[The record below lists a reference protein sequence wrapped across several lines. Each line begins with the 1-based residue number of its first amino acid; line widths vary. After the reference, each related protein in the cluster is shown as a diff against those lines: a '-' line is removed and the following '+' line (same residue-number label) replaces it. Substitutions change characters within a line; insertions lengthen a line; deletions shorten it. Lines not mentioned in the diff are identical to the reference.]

1 LKSSVSCARKRARNL
16 IIRKRDAV
24 GSSPLWLT
32 EADVTASI
40 DLAGAIDAIERVLAA
55 EASGQA
61 ANMTKTLTMVGVNDA
76 LQAIG
81 GSIAAEGFC
90 GTKTWV
96 NVGGKSQT
104 VLILF
109 SLTDGSLQAVI
120 EATALG
126 QIRTAA
132 MSGVGTKWLARPDA
146 DEMAIVGTGKQALP
160 QIAAVL
166 AVRPLK
172 RVRVFS
178 RTEASRIAVADATRL
193 MFPHIDVVAA
203 GSLEAACDSAPI
215 VTLCTNATQPFFTS
229 GMAASGAHI
238 NAIGAIVPARAEFAD
253 DIFPRCDEIAVDTLD
268 GAKELSREFIDYF
281 GPVRAS
287 WDRVTPLSAL
297 IRRGYH
303 RPAGADLTLFKP
315 LGIGIADL
323 AVAVEVV
330 RRCRSRDKGHALPE
344 RVRSELPL
352 RVDANRAKEK

>member
-1 LKSSVSCARKRARNL
+1 
-16 IIRKRDAV
+16 V

-61 ANMTKTLTMVGVNDA
+61 ANMTKTLTMVGANDV

-81 GSIAAEGFC
+81 GSIATEDFC

-172 RVRVFS
+172 RVRIFS
-178 RTEASRIAVADATRL
+178 RTEASRIAVADATHL

-215 VTLCTNATQPFFTS
+215 VTLCTNATRPFFTS
-229 GMAASGAHI
+229 EMAASGAHI

-281 GPVRAS
+281 GQGRSGQGRAS

-330 RRCRSRDKGHALPE
+330 RQCRSRDKGHALPE

>member
-1 LKSSVSCARKRARNL
+1 VA
-16 IIRKRDAV
+16 
-24 GSSPLWLT
+24 SSPLWLT

-40 DLAGAIDAIERVLAA
+40 DLAGAIDAIERVLLA
-55 EASGQA
+55 EADGQA
-61 ANMTKTLTMVGVNDA
+61 SNMTKTLTMVGANDV

-132 MSGVGTKWLARPDA
+132 MSGVGTRWLARPDA
-146 DEMAIVGTGKQALP
+146 DEMAIIGTGKQAVP
-160 QIAAVL
+160 QVAAVM
-166 AVRPLK
+166 AVRRLK
-172 RVRVFS
+172 RVRIFS
-178 RTEASRIAVADATRL
+178 RTETSRLSVADAVRQL
-193 MFPHIDVVAA
+193 FSHVDAVA
-203 GSLEAACDSAPI
+203 SVSMDDACDGASI

-229 GMAASGAHI
+229 AMASAGAHI
-238 NAIGAIVPARAEFAD
+238 NAIGAIVPARAEFTD

-281 GPVRAS
+281 GRGHGQGSQAS

-297 IRRGYH
+297 IRQGYH

-315 LGIGIADL
+315 LGMGIADL

-352 RVDANRAKEK
+352 RVDGNRAKEK

>member
-1 LKSSVSCARKRARNL
+1 VAH
-16 IIRKRDAV
+16 
-24 GSSPLWLT
+24 SPLWLT

-40 DLAGAIDAIERVLAA
+40 DLPSAIDAIERVLVA
-55 EASGQA
+55 EAEGQA
-61 ANMTKTLTMVGVNDA
+61 ANMTKTLTMVGANDV

-104 VLILF
+104 VMIVF
-109 SLTDGSLQAVI
+109 SLADGSLQAVV

-132 MSGVGTKWLARPDA
+132 MSGVGTRWLAHPGA
-146 DEMAIVGTGKQALP
+146 HEMAIIGTGKQALP

-166 AVRPLK
+166 AVRPLN
-172 RVRVFS
+172 RVRIFS
-178 RTEASRIAVADATRL
+178 RTEASRLAVADAARR

-203 GSLEAACDSAPI
+203 PSLEAACDAAPI

-229 GMAASGAHI
+229 AMAAKGAHI
-238 NAIGAIVPARAEFAD
+238 NAIGAIVPARAEFTGD
-253 DIFPRCDEIAVDTLD
+253 VFPRCDAITVDTLE

-281 GPVRAS
+281 GGDQAS
-287 WDRVTPLSAL
+287 WDRVTPLSA
-297 IRRGYH
+297 IIQREYH

-315 LGIGIADL
+315 LGMGIADL

-330 RRCRSRDKGHALPE
+330 GRCRSRAAGHVLPE

-352 RVDANRAKEK
+352 RIDENRAKET